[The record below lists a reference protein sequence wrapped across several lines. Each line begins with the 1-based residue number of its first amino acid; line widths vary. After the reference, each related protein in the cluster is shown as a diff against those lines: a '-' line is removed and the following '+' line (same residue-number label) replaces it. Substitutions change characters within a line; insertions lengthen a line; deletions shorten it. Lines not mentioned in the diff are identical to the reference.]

1 MHNQTPFFSNLES
14 ESVPLALEIAGG
26 VEVVKKTRVVG
37 KNVEYSD
44 VFISSSSGFGFPG
57 VPFVPGEPNPSTF
70 CQGEDAQFDALLYY
84 QGKPVLPED
93 FRILVTVKPSL
104 RSSVVLWLGEVQSG
118 IYPEDN
124 TGKYTIWIP
133 SKVTAEWLAGSYVMN
148 VSFYEPVGQGDGV
161 HDRKVSLIDLM
172 FNIEY
177 GGGSPHPESLIPR
190 GDAPSRS
197 ELEKSWPN
205 APSTVRG

>member
-1 MHNQTPFFSNLES
+1 
-14 ESVPLALEIAGG
+14 
-26 VEVVKKTRVVG
+26 
-37 KNVEYSD
+37 
-44 VFISSSSGFGFPG
+44 
-57 VPFVPGEPNPSTF
+57 
-70 CQGEDAQFDALLYY
+70 
-84 QGKPVLPED
+84 LPDD
-93 FRILVTVKPSL
+93 FRIFVTVKPSL
-104 RSSVVLWLGEVQSG
+104 RSRVVLWSGEVQSG

-124 TGKYTIWIP
+124 AGKYTIWIP
-133 SKVTAEWLAGSYVMN
+133 SKVTADWLAGSYVMN

-177 GGGSPHPESLIPR
+177 GGGSPHPENLIPR